1 MGPISLGI
9 PSEKL
14 KNYGVERGPFLVL
27 TFAVSSHVAALRN
40 KIGSLV
46 ATPMTK
52 ILITEANHAVSGPA
66 GRRSGE

>member
-46 ATPMTK
+46 ATPTK
-52 ILITEANHAVSGPA
+52 ILITEANHAVSDPA